1 MWSQKLSCAGA
12 AMRSFMAKRGYS
24 LALIVLILDQISKY
38 WVLEIIHL
46 PERGG
51 IDVLPFFR
59 LTFVGNIGVSMG
71 MLQADSDLGRWLLTF
86 ITAGIALAV
95 ALWLRREKNPVD
107 VAALGLVLGGAIG
120 NILDRV
126 RFGYVV
132 DFLHFFWEQTSFWV
146 FNLADAAITLGV
158 ILLLARAV
166 LAKPVPEPRDAK
178 DA

>member
-1 MWSQKLSCAGA
+1 
-12 AMRSFMAKRGYS
+12 MRNRGYI
-24 LALIVLILDQISKY
+24 LALTVLILDQISKY
-38 WVLEIIHL
+38 WVLEVLRL
-46 PERGG
+46 PELGG

-71 MLQADSDLGRWLLTF
+71 MLQADSEVGRWMLTAV
-86 ITAGIALAV
+86 TAGIALAV
-95 ALWLRREKNPVD
+95 ALWLRHEKNPVD

-120 NILDRV
+120 NILDRI

-132 DFLHFFWEQTSFWV
+132 DFLHFYWEQYSFWV
-146 FNLADAAITLGV
+146 FNLADAAITMGV

-166 LAKPVPEPRDAK
+166 LAKPGPQQTPDARDAK

>member
-1 MWSQKLSCAGA
+1 
-12 AMRSFMAKRGYS
+12 MRNRGYI
-24 LALIVLILDQISKY
+24 LALTVLILDQISKY
-38 WVLEIIHL
+38 WVLEVIRL
-46 PERGG
+46 PELGG

-71 MLQADSDLGRWLLTF
+71 MLQADSDLGRWLLTAV
-86 ITAGIALAV
+86 TAGIALAV
-95 ALWLRREKNPVD
+95 AMWLRREKNPMD

-120 NILDRV
+120 NILDRI

-132 DFLHFFWEQTSFWV
+132 DFLHFFWEQHSFWV
-146 FNLADAAITLGV
+146 FNVADAAITVGV

-166 LAKPVPEPRDAK
+166 LAKPGPEPRPDARPNARDAK